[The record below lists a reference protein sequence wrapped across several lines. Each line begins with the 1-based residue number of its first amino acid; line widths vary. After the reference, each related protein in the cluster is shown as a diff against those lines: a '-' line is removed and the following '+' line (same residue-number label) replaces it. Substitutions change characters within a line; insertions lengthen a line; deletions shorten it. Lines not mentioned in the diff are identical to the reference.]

1 MSVQVVA
8 QATIYQ
14 CLYGYDRNVTLQCR
28 THNQGKRDKCKGC
41 KGPVHAITG
50 HAIIAHWRGDGN
62 YTLADAIKT
71 YASYGAAERAADR
84 LYQSDPSSNVVARF
98 VSL

>member
-1 MSVQVVA
+1 MSTQVVA
-8 QATIYQ
+8 PATIYQ
-14 CLYGYDRNVTLQCR
+14 CLYGYDRNVTVQCR
-28 THNQGKRDKCKGC
+28 TFNQGKRAKCKGC

-71 YASYGAAERAADR
+71 YATLSAAERAADK
-84 LYQSDPSSNVVARF
+84 LYATDNSSDVVARF

>member
-1 MSVQVVA
+1 MSTQVVA
-8 QATIYQ
+8 PATIYQ
-14 CLYGYDRNVTLQCR
+14 CLYGYDRNVTVQCR
-28 THNQGKRDKCKGC
+28 TFNQGKRAKCKGC

-71 YASYGAAERAADR
+71 YATLSAAQRAADK
-84 LYQSDPSSNVVARF
+84 LHATDNSSDVVARF
-98 VSL
+98 VIA

>member
-1 MSVQVVA
+1 MSTQVVA
-8 QATIYQ
+8 PATIYQ
-14 CLYGYDRNVTLQCR
+14 CLYGYDCNVTVQCR
-28 THNQGKRDKCKGC
+28 TFNQGKRAKCKGC

-71 YASYGAAERAADR
+71 YATLSAAERAADK
-84 LYQSDPSSNVVARF
+84 LYATDNSSDVVARF
-98 VSL
+98 VIA